1 MTHPPPSKKK
11 KKIKRTTAGLRV
23 MKINLIATRVINMVW
38 NKQRP
43 QEKLQMG
50 LN

>member
-1 MTHPPPSKKK
+1 MTCPPPSKKK
-11 KKIKRTTAGLRV
+11 KKKRTTAGLRV
-23 MKINLIATRVINMVW
+23 MKINLIATRVINVVW

>member
-1 MTHPPPSKKK
+1 VILPKKK
-11 KKIKRTTAGLRV
+11 KKPTEPTAGLRV